1 VLKKAGIIVAASTAG
16 VLAFSPL
23 AFAGDTSHANDSKDD
38 KSHSKVDHKDDG
50 DKHDDGD
57 HMDDG
62 DKHDDGD
69 DGHDDDGN
77 DGNDDD
83 GNGGGGNGGGGG
95 EDNGTSEGNL
105 ANECEFGN
113 ESGDVEQGL
122 FGGSSLLGVADTLVG
137 TATNAATQLNT
148 LNCNNVNVTDVID
161 VDSNNDTSSV
171 ERTFVEESFND

>member
-69 DGHDDDGN
+69 DGHDDDGH
-77 DGNDDD
+77 DDD
-83 GNGGGGNGGGGG
+83 GNGGGGNGGG

>member
-1 VLKKAGIIVAASTAG
+1 MLKKAGIIVAASTAG

-62 DKHDDGD
+62 DKHDGGD
-69 DGHDDDGN
+69 DGHDD

-83 GNGGGGNGGGGG
+83 GNGGGGNGGG

>member
-1 VLKKAGIIVAASTAG
+1 MLKKAGIIVAASTAG

-69 DGHDDDGN
+69 DGHDDDGH
-77 DGNDDD
+77 DDD
-83 GNGGGGNGGGGG
+83 GNGGGGNGGG

>member
-62 DKHDDGD
+62 DKHDGGD
-69 DGHDDDGN
+69 DGHDD

-83 GNGGGGNGGGGG
+83 GNGGGGNGGG

>member
-1 VLKKAGIIVAASTAG
+1 MLKKAGIIVAASTAG

-62 DKHDDGD
+62 DKHDGGD
-69 DGHDDDGN
+69 DGHDDDGH
-77 DGNDDD
+77 DDD
-83 GNGGGGNGGGGG
+83 GNGGGGNGGG